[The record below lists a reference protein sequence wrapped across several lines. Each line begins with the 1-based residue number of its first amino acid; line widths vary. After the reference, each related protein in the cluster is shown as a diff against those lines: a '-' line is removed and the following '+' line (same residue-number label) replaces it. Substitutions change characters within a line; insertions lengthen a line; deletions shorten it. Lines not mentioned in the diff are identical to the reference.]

1 MPTGAMPLGAVPVP
15 GRGTHL
21 SVWAPRSATVAVHV
35 LEDPNRLV
43 PLDPADGGYHTATV
57 DGLGPGARYRLV
69 LDDGREL
76 ADPASRFQPDGVSGP
91 SEVFDPLAHQWGDGG
106 FVSRP
111 LWQHVFY
118 EAHIGA
124 LTPAGTFDSAIEV
137 LDELAH
143 LGITAVE
150 PLPVAQFSGTR
161 NWGYDGVFPYAAQH
175 SYGGPTAFQRFVDAA
190 HQRGIAVVLDV
201 VYNHLGPEGSVLDA
215 FGPYFTDRY
224 RTPWGP
230 AINFDGPDSDEV
242 RRYFVENALTW
253 FRDFHVDG
261 LRLDAVHGIVDP
273 TATPFL
279 ADLAGAAE
287 QLGTVFGRRFDLIA
301 ESADNDPRVVS
312 PAGVGGL
319 GLDAQWNDD
328 FHHALHAALTG
339 ERVGYYADFG
349 DLGQLARSMSEGF
362 VFQGQYSGYRF
373 RRHGAGSTAIA
384 PERFVLFAQNHD
396 HVGNR
401 PRGDRLS
408 SIVGPD
414 ALRLAAAV
422 LLLSPGVPLLFMG
435 EEYGETAPF
444 AYFVDHTDPGLR
456 EAVRRGRREEMAGLG
471 WPDEPLDPLDDD
483 TFRAAVLDQAR
494 RSAPKGAQLWALYR
508 SLIALRRAHPA
519 LSRSARQGARAHAD
533 GDVVTLIRSDR
544 TESVCSL
551 FNFGTGPNEVRLP
564 APGDEAGEP
573 RSWTCLIDSADSA
586 LGGRGE
592 RQPEKVGADCVV
604 RVAPWGFCAYGDA
617 GRRAD
622 RDAGHGD
629 VRYTDAGHGDAGY
642 TDAGHADAGH
652 REV

>member
-1 MPTGAMPLGAVPVP
+1 MTVAPASGPVCVPAAASRWDLVGVPTMPTGRLPLGAVPVP
-15 GRGTHL
+15 GEGAHV
-21 SVWAPRSATVAVHV
+21 SVWAPRSARIAVRV
-35 LEDPNRLV
+35 LGDRSRLV
-43 PLDPADGGYHTATV
+43 PLDATDRGYHQATV
-57 DGLGPGARYRLV
+57 GGLEPGARYRLV

-76 ADPASRFQPDGVSGP
+76 ADPASRAQPEGVSGP
-91 SEVFDPLAHQWGDGG
+91 SQVFDPLAHRWGDAG

-111 LWQHVFY
+111 LWQQVIY
-118 EAHIGA
+118 EAHIGT

-137 LDELAH
+137 LDELAE

-161 NWGYDGVFPYAAQH
+161 NWGYDGVFPYAVQD
-175 SYGGPTAFQRFVDAA
+175 SYGGPAALQRFVDAA

-201 VYNHLGPEGSVLDA
+201 VYNHLGPEGNVLDA
-215 FGPYFTDRY
+215 FGPYVTDRY

-230 AINFDGPDSDEV
+230 AINFDGPGSDEV

-279 ADLAGAAE
+279 SELAGAAE
-287 QLGTVFGRRFDLIA
+287 QLGTMLGHRFALIA
-301 ESADNDPRVVS
+301 ESSDNDPRVVLPS
-312 PAGVGGL
+312 AVGGL

-339 ERVGYYADFG
+339 ERLGYYADFG

-362 VFQGQYSGYRF
+362 VYQGQYSGYRS
-373 RRHGAGSTAIA
+373 RRHGAGSTGVA

-408 SIVGPD
+408 SMVGPD
-414 ALRLAAAV
+414 TLRLAAAV
-422 LLLSPGVPLLFMG
+422 LLLSPGVPLVFMG

-444 AYFVDHTDPGLR
+444 AYFVDHADPELR

-471 WPDEPLDPLDDD
+471 WTDDPLDPLDED
-483 TFRAAVLDQAR
+483 TFRASALDRAQR
-494 RSAPKGAQLWALYR
+494 WAPGGVELWTLYR
-508 SLIALRRAHPA
+508 ALIALRRSHPPLA
-519 LSRSARQGARAHAD
+519 RSARQGARAQAD
-533 GDVVTLIRSDR
+533 GDVVILVRSDS

-551 FNFGTGPNEVRLP
+551 FNFGAHPAEVRLP
-564 APGDEAGEP
+564 ASGGRSGQP
-573 RSWTCLIDSADSA
+573 RSWTCLIDSADA
-586 LGGRGE
+586 RLGGRGE
-592 RQPEKVGADCVV
+592 RQPETLGAHGLV
-604 RVAPWGFCAYGDA
+604 RPGPLGFCAYGD
-617 GRRAD
+617 D
-622 RDAGHGD
+622 
-629 VRYTDAGHGDAGY
+629 
-642 TDAGHADAGH
+642 GH
-652 REV
+652 RGS